1 MSLCTL
7 SLAVQ
12 PFSASVVNGNL
23 VLAASVTS
31 NPPDALLFSLNAL
44 GQIVTRDN
52 KCLSISSSSVKAGA
66 CDTANSWVFEG
77 PLVKPAGKPTICLDN
92 FGRRYVVGNQVG
104 VWTCN
109 KGENQ
114 NWTLSCTAPSITGF
128 SLPAVIMHQNHN
140 YNDNKYYYK
149 VNYKHYQHF
158 NGLAFSLDNF
168 NNIKDDFHFNYIND
182 NGHYNNIKDDLHFN
196 NVNNNSY
203 INNINDNDHFKDDLH
218 FNNVNDNGHF
228 NYFKNNNNLN
238 DNNNINDDIYINDN
252 NNINDNI
259 YINDVKDINY
269 VNYIND
275 INYITDNIH
284 NHQNHSHN
292 NNQNN
297 NYNDNQHI
305 HNQHNCDQH
314 KHIICHACS
323 NNSKCWLYES
333 WRGHQL
339 Q

>member
-52 KCLSISSSSVKAGA
+52 KCLSVSTSSVKAGA

-128 SLPAVIMHQNHN
+128 SLPAHQNHI
-140 YNDNKYYYK
+140 YNDNKYYHK

-168 NNIKDDFHFNYIND
+168 NNIKDDLHFNNVNDNSYINNIKDDLHFNCIND

-203 INNINDNDHFKDDLH
+203 INNINDNDHFNNIKDDLH
-218 FNNVNDNGHF
+218 FNYINDNGHY
-228 NYFKNNNNLN
+228 NYFKNN
-238 DNNNINDDIYINDN
+238 DNINDN

-269 VNYIND
+269 FNYIND

-284 NHQNHSHN
+284 NYQNHSHN

-297 NYNDNQHI
+297 NNDNQHI

-314 KHIICHACS
+314 KCIICHACC
-323 NNSKCWLYES
+323 NNSKC
-333 WRGHQL
+333 
-339 Q
+339 